1 MLTDARF
8 GTGGLVVLIAI
19 SGLIGTAVRW
29 IFLGRTSLDQLTG
42 AAQVLRAVQ
51 KELPADNPIRRRLE
65 SAPVSE
71 ISFEELAQLMASDPT
86 KEAAARGLIALT
98 RHVRWLERFGQV
110 AIHMGILGTVAALIT
125 SDPSNLA
132 SFRGQLPLALGTTF
146 WGIVGA
152 LTLSSLAGVAD
163 GIIDSAEQRVRN
175 GLLKTFGI
183 TA

>member
-1 MLTDARF
+1 
-8 GTGGLVVLIAI
+8 
-19 SGLIGTAVRW
+19 
-29 IFLGRTSLDQLTG
+29 
-42 AAQVLRAVQ
+42 
-51 KELPADNPIRRRLE
+51 
-65 SAPVSE
+65 
-71 ISFEELAQLMASDPT
+71 MASDPI

-98 RHVRWLERFGQV
+98 RHVRWFERFGQI
-110 AIHMGILGTVAALIT
+110 AIHMGIPGTVAALIT

-132 SFRGQLPLALGTTF
+132 SLRGQLPLALSTTF

-152 LTLSSLAGVAD
+152 LMLSSLAGVAD